1 MKERSGNM
9 KDGIRRHNTCVIDII
24 ETENEKQYLEIMS
37 KSSPEFSEDIK
48 EIQLHKA
55 V

>member
-1 MKERSGNM
+1 M
-9 KDGIRRHNTCVIDII
+9 KDGIRRHNTCVTDII
-24 ETENEKQYLEIMS
+24 ETENERQYLEIMS
-37 KSSPEFSEDIK
+37 KSSPEFAEDIK